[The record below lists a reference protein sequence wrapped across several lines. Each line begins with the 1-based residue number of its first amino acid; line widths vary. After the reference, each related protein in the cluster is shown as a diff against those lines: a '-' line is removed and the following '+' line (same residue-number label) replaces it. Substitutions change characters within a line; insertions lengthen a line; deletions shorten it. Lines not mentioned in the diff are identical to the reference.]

1 MGESD
6 PKAGRMNVQTAAC
19 VVLVTISFGATF
31 AKEDIDIDL
40 LGRLT
45 SALALNLCPEG
56 IERCECANKENTFTT
71 GPFNFT
77 ADPIGVSLEQLTC
90 APDFCYCKDTPT
102 IRRDGRPIEVKALM
116 DLCPRHKMDRC
127 LCHDNKIVKFPFDMT
142 TVFFDCRPKKVS
154 SKATFSNMGNFESGL
169 FFQC

>member
-1 MGESD
+1 MSVITQLHLQ
-6 PKAGRMNVQTAAC
+6 P
-19 VVLVTISFGATF
+19 TIL

-90 APDFCYCKDTPT
+90 APDFCYCKARLKL
-102 IRRDGRPIEVKALM
+102 ILEILRG
-116 DLCPRHKMDRC
+116 
-127 LCHDNKIVKFPFDMT
+127 
-142 TVFFDCRPKKVS
+142 
-154 SKATFSNMGNFESGL
+154 
-169 FFQC
+169 